1 VSAESGEGES
11 IKTLQTEERMEEC
24 DSSGELG
31 DMCVVAGGEV
41 EIRTSR
47 RAHKGRWEHTVRK
60 SDAIGER
67 SVRYICVRVYTALYI
82 EKVADQ

>member
-1 VSAESGEGES
+1 MSAESGEGES

-47 RAHKGRWEHTVRK
+47 RAHKGRCGSTR
-60 SDAIGER
+60 
-67 SVRYICVRVYTALYI
+67 
-82 EKVADQ
+82 